1 MDADLLAAP
10 AGQADLFAIHSGGG
24 GHAGDMPPSDV
35 AIVNDGTKAADQRL
49 ALALT
54 NDTALGVIRY
64 AAAGYPDAITEA
76 DRQKVGHICLNP

>member
-10 AGQADLFAIHSGGG
+10 AGPADLFAIHSDG
-24 GHAGDMPPSDV
+24 GHTGYMPPSDV
-35 AIVNDGTKAADQRL
+35 TIVTDGTEAADQRL
-49 ALALT
+49 SLALT

-64 AAAGYPDAITEA
+64 ADAGYPDAIMEA